1 MLATKFFWLRKK
13 DLLIFYPQT
22 QAQMPSCST
31 FPWQAIFHGPS
42 FVFLQEDAALF
53 CPPGFQAMQ
62 TYFLHSNPSQ
72 PNLKSLLKHCSE
84 GTACCVSWEW
94 HQHEHD
100 LRLCQE
106 NMLWDKILPRS
117 KHRETLGL
125 VAFEGV
131 KAGESR
137 VLPWLC
143 MGIQRAAH
151 PVH

>member
-1 MLATKFFWLRKK
+1 
-13 DLLIFYPQT
+13 
-22 QAQMPSCST
+22 
-31 FPWQAIFHGPS
+31 
-42 FVFLQEDAALF
+42 
-53 CPPGFQAMQ
+53 
-62 TYFLHSNPSQ
+62 
-72 PNLKSLLKHCSE
+72 
-84 GTACCVSWEW
+84 
-94 HQHEHD
+94 
-100 LRLCQE
+100 
-106 NMLWDKILPRS
+106 MLWDKILPRS

>member
-1 MLATKFFWLRKK
+1 MLVTKFFWLRKK
-13 DLLIFYPQT
+13 DLLILYPQT

-42 FVFLQEDAALF
+42 FVFLQDAAALS
-53 CPPGFQAMQ
+53 CPPGFQAIQ
-62 TYFLHSNPSQ
+62 TYFLHSDPSQ
-72 PNLKSLLKHCSE
+72 PTSKSLLEHCSE
-84 GTACCVSWEW
+84 GTACCVSWRW
-94 HQHEHD
+94 HQHERD

-106 NMLWDKILPRS
+106 NVLWDKILPRS

-143 MGIQRAAH
+143 TGIRRAAH